1 MSSQP
6 RKLAALSWAPVVLVA
21 AAGSGFVLAQLTSPL
36 VHSRYF
42 PWIIGRGMGLAAYC
56 SMWAMCLIGLWLRHP
71 WRWRRPVLHP
81 ETALRLHA
89 SLAAATLVL
98 IAGHVISLVLDRYAG
113 VGWIGVFVPGVAS
126 YRPVAVGV
134 GVVALWL
141 LVAVAASARLGGRLI
156 GRAWLPIHRL
166 SLPLFVAVFC
176 HGVLA
181 GTDTPTLRVAY
192 GTTGALVV
200 ITYLTSRLARPYSP
214 AAGRADARSARAAAV
229 ERGPG
234 SR

>member
-1 MSSQP
+1 MSRQP
-6 RKLAALSWAPVVLVA
+6 RKHAALSWAPVVLVA
-21 AAGSGFVLAQLTSPL
+21 AAGSGFVLARLTSPL

-56 SMWAMCLIGLWLRHP
+56 SMWAMCMIGLWLRHP
-71 WRWRRPVLHP
+71 WRWRRPVVHP

-89 SLAAATLVL
+89 SLAAATIVL
-98 IAGHVISLVLDRYAG
+98 LAGHVISLALDRYAG
-113 VGWIGVFVPGVAS
+113 VGWIGVFVPGAAT

-141 LVAVAASARLGGRLI
+141 LIAIAASARLGGRLI

-166 SLPLFVAVFC
+166 SLPLFTAVFC

-192 GTTGALVV
+192 GATGALVV
-200 ITYLTSRLARPYSP
+200 ATYLTSRLGRPYSP
-214 AAGRADARSARAAAV
+214 AASRSAGRNAGATV
-229 ERGPG
+229 VQRPPSG
-234 SR
+234 R